1 VPFCSALAQQS
12 SHNRTQDDS
21 LSHVGDAC
29 PVQQTHVCF
38 VSRSQFASGSSDGA
52 VAVWEASART
62 RISCHQ
68 LPGPVS
74 SLVSWRNLIF
84 AAGGNCDVLVLDWRT
99 FESVGVLRGHIDIVH
114 LAEKMCRKNVLA
126 TASLDKSLRVWSVPA
141 CICARTMPFDDC
153 IVSMSASE
161 DSDLTSMFAL
171 FEDNVIR
178 RINVENGQTLLR
190 FQINHDISP
199 AFILVINESLFVAWR
214 NSEVPQR
221 MLPHKFILLTLR
233 GLIPG
238 NGINGLNRKEIIKIC
253 RSLRFSRSHHFF
265 SWRRVLLLQFRNNL
279 LLGVSPLGRF

>member
-1 VPFCSALAQQS
+1 M
-12 SHNRTQDDS
+12 N
-21 LSHVGDAC
+21 HVGDAC

-52 VAVWEASART
+52 VSVWEAAT
-62 RISCHQ
+62 RACIYRHQ
-68 LPGPVS
+68 LSGPVS
-74 SLVSWRNLIF
+74 SLISWKNLIF
-84 AAGGNCDVLVLDWRT
+84 AAGGSCEVLVLDWRT
-99 FESVGVLRGHIDIVH
+99 FDSVGVLRGHLDIVH
-114 LAEKMCRKNVLA
+114 LAEKILRKNVLV

-141 CICARTMPFDDC
+141 CTCVRTMPFDDC

-161 DSDLTSMFAL
+161 ESDLASMFAL

-178 RINVENGQTLLR
+178 RINVENGQTLVR

-221 MLPHKFILLTLR
+221 ISPHKFVLLTTR

-238 NGINGLNRKEIIKIC
+238 NGNNGHNRKEIIKIC

-265 SWRRVLLLQFRNNL
+265 SWRRVLLLQFRNNV
-279 LLGVSPLGRF
+279 LLGLAPLGRF